1 MSTIIESVLIIVP
14 AMLYAA
20 GLRTLWTRAGRGH
33 GVSRARAAC
42 FAAGLIVT
50 ALALLSPLD
59 AMSDALF
66 SAHMVQH
73 LLLIMVAAPLCVIGT
88 PLLAILWAF
97 PSRRRRALGAWWRRA
112 RWVQAVVRALTQPG
126 AAFLIHF
133 VLLWFWHFPRPYQA
147 AVEHEPVH
155 ALEHLCFMGSAMLLW
170 WVALQPTGRRRA
182 SEGSAILLMG
192 GTLMQSGVLG
202 AVLMFAQSPWY
213 PVHAAG
219 TRAWGTTLLE
229 DQQLAGLL
237 MWIPASAI
245 YLAAAAWLFLRWM
258 RADERREERVAGT
271 VRIARTAEGR
281 LQ

>member
-1 MSTIIESVLIIVP
+1 MSTIVESMLIMVP
-14 AMLYAA
+14 AILYAA
-20 GLRTLWTRAGRGH
+20 GVRALWARAGRGH
-33 GVSRARAAC
+33 GVSRARAAS

-66 SAHMVQH
+66 SAHMTQH
-73 LLLIMVAAPLCVIGT
+73 LLLIMVAAPLCVLGA
-88 PLLAILWAF
+88 PLLPMLWAF
-97 PSRRRRALGAWWRRA
+97 PAARRRALAACWHRA
-112 RWVQAVVRALTQPG
+112 RWMQRVVRGVTQPG
-126 AAFLIHF
+126 SAFLLHF
-133 VLLWFWHFPRPYQA
+133 VMLWFWHFPRPYQA
-147 AVEHEPVH
+147 AVEHEPLH

-170 WVALQPTGRRRA
+170 WVALQPIGRRRA

-237 MWIPASAI
+237 MWIPASVV

-258 RADERREERVAGT
+258 RADERREDRATGNL
-271 VRIARTAEGR
+271 RIARTAEGR
-281 LQ
+281 P

>member
-1 MSTIIESVLIIVP
+1 
-14 AMLYAA
+14 
-20 GLRTLWTRAGRGH
+20 
-33 GVSRARAAC
+33 VSRARATC
-42 FAAGLIVT
+42 FAAGLVVT

-59 AMSDALF
+59 ELSDALF

-73 LLLIMVAAPLCVIGT
+73 LLLIMVAAPLCVLGT
-88 PLLAILWAF
+88 PLLAMLWAF
-97 PSRRRRALGAWWRRA
+97 PDDQRRALGAWWRRA
-112 RWVQAVVRALTQPG
+112 RGTRRVVRGLTQPG

-147 AVEHEPVH
+147 AVEHEPLH

-219 TRAWGTTLLE
+219 TRAWGTTVLA

-245 YLAAAAWLFLRWM
+245 YLVAAAWLFLRWM
-258 RADERREERVAGT
+258 RADERREDRAAGT
-271 VRIARTAEGR
+271 VRIARTVEGR